1 AVYLKPDEH
10 GAWRWT
16 HQDRELLEAWGD
28 KLRKEGI
35 ASDVYLMS
43 GLFAPAGGWKE
54 LRLAAARHGADALLV
69 LQGARPGGSYV
80 TPAAVLNLT
89 VVGGYVVPASHR
101 DALFVLQGGLVDV
114 GNGFLYASVE
124 AEGEGRTVG
133 PTFLVEE
140 KVAVE
145 RARRQALEA
154 FGPEMLRRL

>member
-1 AVYLKPDEH
+1 
-10 GAWRWT
+10 
-16 HQDRELLEAWGD
+16 
-28 KLRKEGI
+28 KEGI

-69 LQGARPGGSYV
+69 LQGARQVDSYLN
-80 TPAAVLNLT
+80 PAAGLNPT
-89 VVGGYVVPASHR
+89 VVGGYVGPPRHPAPP
-101 DALFVLQGGLVDV
+101 LVLQGGVVDV

-154 FGPEMLRRL
+154 FGPEMLRRLRNLRGPEPRTEVGLTLFIGPPPPA